1 MASFGIYDQ
10 KQTRKSMP
18 PDLKCNS
25 RYFQNRFVIS
35 HNCETALFGTP
46 EAFRCILELRGRTN
60 RQYFGLEK
68 EVIYLLFGCV
78 YFWNKHT
85 ISNSEKYPPISAL
98 KWRQGCD
105 HEGSKTTPKL
115 KTSGRNRRNRAEIL
129 SSFRD
134 LFFGPK
140 VTPVLEVPKGLFDPF
155 LDPGCELGI
164 YQGMEFPLLAC
175 FGPFWALFDPFLEA
189 RNHTIFRPK

>member
-10 KQTRKSMP
+10 KQTRKSHL

-25 RYFQNRFVIS
+25 RYFQNRFAIS
-35 HNCETALFGTP
+35 HNCETA
-46 EAFRCILELRGRTN
+46 GRINQGYLGIT
-60 RQYFGLEK
+60 RQNISLWKKRSFTFFSGH
-68 EVIYLLFGCV
+68 V
-78 YFWNKHT
+78 YFRNKHT
-85 ISNSEKYPPISAL
+85 ISNSEKYPPIYAL

-189 RNHTIFRPK
+189 RNHTIFRPKS